1 MITESLPPDPQL
13 FDSMRAVGYSLP
25 TALADIIDNSVS
37 AESTQVQVKFD
48 ANATNPFIYVLDNGR
63 GMDGNEAR
71 LSMQLAG
78 TGGATARSPED
89 LGRFGLGL
97 KTASL
102 SQCRRLTLISKKAGK
117 VTALRW
123 DLVYLAESRSWDLMV
138 LDQQDIRD
146 LPGVADLDSSTH
158 GTLVIWQDLDRVAAQ
173 MRDFSRLL
181 DAQMIEAISHL
192 SLVFHRFLSG
202 DGHPRVTIA
211 INSVDLTPADP
222 FLAKSHATQPSL
234 VELIDIAGSKIAVQ
248 AFTLPFTSR
257 MSPSERKRATANG
270 DLRDSQGF
278 YIYRA
283 GRLVI
288 WGTWFRLV
296 ARADMSKLTR
306 VKVDIPNS
314 LDSLWSLDIKKSSA
328 VPPAIVRERLAALA
342 STFVRPSERAH
353 TYRGRKSGAD
363 DPTVRAWAVVE
374 DRDAVRYVLNTN
386 HPLVVA
392 LTERMDQ
399 ASLGILADLV
409 RVLENT
415 LPLQDIYNRF
425 SRDQVAIESPT
436 HPDQLDHWKNAL
448 LVLWSISKDSEKPD
462 EFLDRMLVA
471 EPFSALS
478 ASRAVLK
485 DQILNSD

>member
-1 MITESLPPDPQL
+1 
-13 FDSMRAVGYSLP
+13 MRAVGYSLP

-37 AESTQVQVKFD
+37 AESTKIQVMFD
-48 ANATNPFIYVLDNGR
+48 ANAATPFIYVLDNGR
-63 GMDGNEAR
+63 GMDGTEAR

-78 TGGATARSPED
+78 TGGSAARAPED

-117 VTALRW
+117 ITALRW
-123 DLVYLAESRSWDLMV
+123 DLVYLAASRSWDLMV
-138 LDQQDIRD
+138 LDHDDTPD
-146 LPGVADLDSSTH
+146 LPGFAALDALEH
-158 GTLVIWQDLDRVAAQ
+158 GTLVIWEDLDRVAAQ
-173 MRDFSRLL
+173 MQNFSRLL
-181 DAQMIEAISHL
+181 DAQMIEATAHL

-202 DGHPRVTIA
+202 DGHPRVNIE
-211 INSVDLTPADP
+211 INSVEIASADP
-222 FLAKSHATQPSL
+222 FLVKSPATQASL
-234 VELIDIAGSKIAVQ
+234 IEVIDVAGSKISVQ

-257 MSPSERKRATANG
+257 MSASERKRATANG

-353 TYRGRKSGAD
+353 TYRGRTPGSV
-363 DPTVRAWAVVE
+363 DPTVRAWEAVE
-374 DRDAVRYVLNTN
+374 DRDAVRYVLNTS
-386 HPLVVA
+386 HPLVIA
-392 LTERMDQ
+392 LTQRIDQ
-399 ASLGILADLV
+399 TSMALLNGLV

-425 SRDQVAIESPT
+425 SRDKVAIELSSQ
-436 HPDQLDHWKNAL
+436 PDQLELWKNAL
-448 LVLWSISKDSEKPD
+448 LLLWSISKDSEMPD
-462 EFLDRMLVA
+462 DFLDRMLAA
-471 EPFSALS
+471 EPFSALAS
-478 ASRAVLK
+478 SRAQLK
-485 DQILNSD
+485 HHITDGE